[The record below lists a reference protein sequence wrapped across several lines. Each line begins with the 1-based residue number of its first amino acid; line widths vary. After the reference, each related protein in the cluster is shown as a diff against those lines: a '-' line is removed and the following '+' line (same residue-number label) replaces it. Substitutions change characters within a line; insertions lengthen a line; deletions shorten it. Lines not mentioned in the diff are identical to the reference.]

1 MRTRRPLIAGLAL
14 AAALALTGCATG
26 DTTTTGSGAGVGA
39 RAGGAE
45 QSAELELAAATAKL
59 AEDTMKVDM
68 DMAGAISMQGK
79 ADGRTGDAE
88 LTMDMGAAAQGSTMV
103 MRKVGDDIY
112 MKLGG
117 SLASAFGGSSGKDW
131 MHIDAA
137 KVANSS
143 LSVSD
148 EGDPAGT
155 KALLQAATGVERVGT
170 DGFKGTLD
178 LTKSEKYKD
187 NKEALSALGDKATKV
202 PFTAKKDSRGRLVEV
217 AIDLSGMGAG
227 SGTMTAKVPRL
238 RHRSRHQGP
247 AGRPGPGDAE
257 PAHEHVRQLTPAARS
272 PRRSRAPAAAS
283 ALGSGGGT
291 WLLLGVVEHDRH
303 RVPRS
308 GCGACFVRRLVGGV
322 TAAVGMATEGGG
334 TGVSYVVPFGG

>member
-14 AAALALTGCATG
+14 AAALGLTGCATN
-26 DTTTTGSGAGVGA
+26 DTATTGAGAGVGA
-39 RAGGAE
+39 RQAGGE
-45 QSAELELAAATAKL
+45 QSPERELAAATAKL
-59 AEDTMKVDM
+59 AENTMKVDM
-68 DMAGAISMQGK
+68 DMAGAIAMRGS

-112 MKLGG
+112 MKVGG

-155 KALLQAATGVERVGT
+155 RALLQAATGVERVGT

-178 LTKSEKYKD
+178 LTKAERYKD
-187 NKEALSALGDKATKV
+187 NKEALSALGDKASSV
-202 PFTAKKDSRGRLVEV
+202 PFTAKKDGEGRLVEI

-227 SGTMTAKVPRL
+227 SGMMKATYHDFGTEVDIKAP
-238 RHRSRHQGP
+238 P
-247 AGRPGPGDAE
+247 ASQVQEMPS
-257 PAHEHVRQLTPAARS
+257 QLTS
-272 PRRSRAPAAAS
+272 
-283 ALGSGGGT
+283 
-291 WLLLGVVEHDRH
+291 
-303 RVPRS
+303 
-308 GCGACFVRRLVGGV
+308 
-322 TAAVGMATEGGG
+322 M
-334 TGVSYVVPFGG
+334 FGN